1 MFYFSIEIWCP
12 SVHTNILVNFINF
25 FTKAQKLNQI
35 IIIKSQNTHHFFDFC
50 SVFCFFMFFV
60 FNRLGPDEEDDDSSS
75 DESSEDEHSTFAF
88 FLGTTIFNF
97 LTESL

>member
-1 MFYFSIEIWCP
+1 
-12 SVHTNILVNFINF
+12 
-25 FTKAQKLNQI
+25 
-35 IIIKSQNTHHFFDFC
+35 
-50 SVFCFFMFFV
+50 MFFV